1 MPLFYRIRKICRTPH
16 FVLVTVCACLLCSA
30 SATWAAGTRV
40 GTLIESIASVDFTQ
54 NGEQQA
60 AQSTAVGFVVAE
72 RLDVAVTRQSGQ
84 VVVSPGDVDR
94 ALLFTVT
101 NLGNGDEVFRLSLD
115 NAVAGNDF
123 DPVSALPDAIYFDT
137 DGSGDFNVG
146 DVAYSPG
153 TNDPDLAP
161 DESIGVFIVN
171 DIPGGAVDGQLG
183 RSELAAT
190 AATGSGTA
198 GTVYPTQGDGG
209 VDAVVGVTTAT
220 ATEFGDYIVDDVAI
234 DIVKSQVVTDADGGS
249 APIVGATITYTITV
263 AVVNSGTAT
272 ATVISDPIPTW
283 STFVPGSI
291 TLNGNTISD
300 ATDGDSGEY
309 DITAAPTVVVRLG
322 DLAQADGVQ
331 NVVFQVTID

>member
-16 FVLVTVCACLLCSA
+16 FVLVSVCACLLCSA

-234 DIVKSQVVTDADGGS
+234 DIV
-249 APIVGATITYTITV
+249 
-263 AVVNSGTAT
+263 
-272 ATVISDPIPTW
+272 
-283 STFVPGSI
+283 
-291 TLNGNTISD
+291 
-300 ATDGDSGEY
+300 
-309 DITAAPTVVVRLG
+309 
-322 DLAQADGVQ
+322 
-331 NVVFQVTID
+331 